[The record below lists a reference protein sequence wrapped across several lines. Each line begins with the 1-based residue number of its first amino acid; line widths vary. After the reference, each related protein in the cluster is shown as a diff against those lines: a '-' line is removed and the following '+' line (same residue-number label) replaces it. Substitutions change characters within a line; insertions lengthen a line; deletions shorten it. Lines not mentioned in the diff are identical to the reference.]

1 MKTILMFVV
10 FTFISLNAQ
19 SQPNSS
25 QRLALSVEKQTLDSK
40 KEFIFRPNQML
51 RIKTKLGEK
60 YYSKDY
66 TFSSRFL
73 VVNQK
78 DTLLFDDIS
87 WIQGKIYDHTGD
99 KVLGVITVAC
109 ASPIA
114 AFGLLDFIAE
124 GDPGAAI
131 IGILCV
137 GITRAG
143 IRLAGARK
151 FRLSRGCQL
160 KAIEQ

>member
-1 MKTILMFVV
+1 MKTILVLVV

-25 QRLALSVEKQTLDSK
+25 QRFALGVEKQTLDSK
-40 KEFIFRPNQML
+40 KEFVFKPNCML
-51 RIKTKLGEK
+51 RIKTKIGTR
-60 YYSKDY
+60 YHSKDY
-66 TFSSRFL
+66 TFSHKFI
-73 VVNQK
+73 VMNQK
-78 DTLLFDDIS
+78 DTVLFDDIS
-87 WIQGKIYDHTGD
+87 KIQGKVYVHTGD
-99 KVLGVITVAC
+99 KILGAITVAV

-151 FRLSRGCQL
+151 FRLSPACQL
-160 KAIEQ
+160 KIIEQ